1 MKNLALNNFRLQQ
14 ALKGIVTKSTGSWYI
29 VMDDKGR
36 RYECRLRG
44 KFKISGIQSTNPLA
58 VGDYVKFQQDPG
70 QETATITGIEERRNY
85 IIRKA
90 TNLSRRTHIIAAN
103 LDQAMIIA
111 TLAEPR
117 TSTGFI
123 DRFLVTCE
131 AYSIPA
137 VIVFNKSDLYD
148 QESLEYLD
156 QLLGMY
162 HDLGYKVLIV
172 SATGKQNLEAFE
184 EILLHKTTLLAGH
197 SGVGKSTLINA
208 IEPTLDLKVQTI
220 SKAHLKGRHTT
231 TFAEMY
237 QLPKGGFIID
247 TPGIK
252 EFGLVDFEPWELSH
266 YFPEMRA
273 LFNKCRFDNCTHN
286 NEPGCQVKEGVE
298 NGKISILRY
307 NNYLNMLLGEER

>member
-1 MKNLALNNFRLQQ
+1 LKQ

-29 VMDDKGR
+29 VMDEKGR

-58 VGDYVKFQQDPG
+58 VGDYVEFQQDPG

-103 LDQAMIIA
+103 MDQAMVIA

-148 QESLEYLD
+148 QKSLEYLG

-162 HDLGYKVLIV
+162 HDVGYKVLIF
-172 SATGKQNLEAFE
+172 SATEKQNLEAFE
-184 EILLHKTTLLAGH
+184 EILLNKTTLLAGH

-266 YFPEMRA
+266 YFPEMRV

-286 NEPGCQVKEGVE
+286 NEPGCQVKKGVE
-298 NGKISILRY
+298 NGMISILRY
-307 NNYLNMLLGEER
+307 NNYLNMLMGEER

>member
-1 MKNLALNNFRLQQ
+1 
-14 ALKGIVTKSTGSWYI
+14 
-29 VMDDKGR
+29 MDEKGR

-58 VGDYVKFQQDPG
+58 VGDYVEFQQDPG
-70 QETATITGIEERRNY
+70 QETATITGIDERRNY

-103 LDQAMIIA
+103 LDQAMVIA

-117 TSTGFI
+117 TSAGFI

-148 QESLEYLD
+148 QQSLEYLD
-156 QLLGMY
+156 LLLGMY
-162 HDLGYKVLIV
+162 HDVGYKVLTV
-172 SATGKQNLEAFE
+172 SATQKQNLEAFE

-286 NEPGCQVKEGVE
+286 NEPGCQVKKGVE
-298 NGKISILRY
+298 NGMISILRY
-307 NNYLNMLLGEER
+307 NNYLNMLMGEER

>member
-1 MKNLALNNFRLQQ
+1 MQQ
-14 ALKGIVTKSTGSWYI
+14 ALKGIVTKSTGSWYT
-29 VMDDKGR
+29 VMDEKGR

-58 VGDYVKFQQDPG
+58 VGDYVEFQQDPG

-103 LDQAMIIA
+103 MDQAMVIA

-162 HDLGYKVLIV
+162 QDVGYKVLIV
-172 SATGKQNLEAFE
+172 SATEKQNLEAFE

-307 NNYLNMLLGEER
+307 NNYLSMLLGEDRRN

>member
-1 MKNLALNNFRLQQ
+1 
-14 ALKGIVTKSTGSWYI
+14 
-29 VMDDKGR
+29 MDEKGR

-58 VGDYVKFQQDPG
+58 VGDYVEFQQDPG
-70 QETATITGIEERRNY
+70 QETATITGIDERRNY

-103 LDQAMIIA
+103 LDQAMVIA

-117 TSTGFI
+117 TSAGFI

-148 QESLEYLD
+148 QQSLEYLD
-156 QLLGMY
+156 LLLGMY
-162 HDLGYKVLIV
+162 HDVGYKVLIV
-172 SATGKQNLEAFE
+172 SATQKQNLEAFE

-286 NEPGCQVKEGVE
+286 NEPGCQVKKGVE
-298 NGKISILRY
+298 NGMISILRY
-307 NNYLNMLLGEER
+307 NNYLNMLMGEER

>member
-1 MKNLALNNFRLQQ
+1 LKQ

-29 VMDDKGR
+29 VMDEKGR

-58 VGDYVKFQQDPG
+58 VGDYVEFQQDPG

-103 LDQAMIIA
+103 MDQAMVIA

-148 QESLEYLD
+148 QKSLEYLG

-162 HDLGYKVLIV
+162 HDVGYKVLIV
-172 SATGKQNLEAFE
+172 SATEKQNLEAFE
-184 EILLHKTTLLAGH
+184 EILLNKTTLLAGH

-266 YFPEMRA
+266 YFPEMRV

-286 NEPGCQVKEGVE
+286 NEPGCQVKKGVE
-298 NGKISILRY
+298 NGMISILRY
-307 NNYLNMLLGEER
+307 NNYLNMLMGEER

>member
-1 MKNLALNNFRLQQ
+1 MQQ
-14 ALKGIVTKSTGSWYI
+14 TLKGIVTKSTGSWYI
-29 VMDDKGR
+29 VMDEKGR

-58 VGDYVKFQQDPG
+58 VGDYVEFQQDPG
-70 QETATITGIEERRNY
+70 QETATITGIDERRNY

-103 LDQAMIIA
+103 LDQAMVIA

-117 TSTGFI
+117 TSAGFI

-148 QESLEYLD
+148 QQSLEYLD
-156 QLLGMY
+156 LLLGMY
-162 HDLGYKVLIV
+162 HDVGYKVLTV
-172 SATGKQNLEAFE
+172 SATQKQNLEAFE

-286 NEPGCQVKEGVE
+286 NEPGCQVKKGVE
-298 NGKISILRY
+298 NGMISILRY
-307 NNYLNMLLGEER
+307 NNYLNMLMGEER